1 MKKILSVLLACS
13 MLAGILSGCSSGS
26 KETKAETKAET
37 TAETTA
43 ASAGET
49 TGKTESDEKY
59 TVAIVVKIMGIAWYD
74 RMQVGIDQFVEDTG
88 MDVYITGAD
97 TADPAEQVAVIEDLI
112 AQGVDAMVVIP
123 NSTEAVETVL
133 QKARDK
139 GIVVVTHEA
148 TDVKNADYDLEA
160 FNNAEYGQHL
170 MELLAEMMDGEG
182 EYTTFLG
189 ALTATSHNEWI
200 DAEVALQEEKYPDM
214 SVVSSKNETTE
225 DSEVAY
231 QKTQEILRT
240 YPNVKGFLGSAMAD
254 VPGVARAIE
263 EQGLEDST
271 YVVGTCL
278 VSTAEQYLESGAIDK
293 ITFWDPADAGYALA
307 ELCVKVLNGE
317 EISDGVSLTP
327 DGYQNLTVNGNII
340 NGSAWIDVDK
350 DNMGDYDF

>member
-1 MKKILSVLLACS
+1 MKKILSVLLVCGMLTG
-13 MLAGILSGCSSGS
+13 MLAGCSSES
-26 KETKAETKAET
+26 KEIKAET
-37 TAETTA
+37 TAETKA
-43 ASAGET
+43 
-49 TGKTESDEKY
+49 ESITSVDSEEKY

-74 RMQVGIDQFVEDTG
+74 RMQVGIDSFVADTG

-160 FNNAEYGQHL
+160 FNNVEYGQHL
-170 MELLAEMMDGEG
+170 MELLAEMMDEEG

-200 DAEVALQEEKYPDM
+200 DAEVALQEEKYPNM
-214 SVVSSKNETTE
+214 KVVSSKNETTE

-240 YPNVKGFLGSAMAD
+240 YPDVKGFLGSAMAD

-271 YVVGTCL
+271 YVIGTCL

-317 EISDGVSLTP
+317 EISNGVNLTP

-350 DNMGDYDF
+350 NNMSDYDF

>member
-1 MKKILSVLLACS
+1 MKKFLCVLLA
-13 MLAGILSGCSSGS
+13 MTLVAGVLGGCSSGGDNNK
-26 KETKAETKAET
+26 KEETKAET
-37 TAETTA
+37 TAQTT
-43 ASAGET
+43 AGET
-49 TGKTESDEKY
+49 TAKDKTDEKY

-74 RMQVGIDQFVEDTG
+74 RMQVGIDKFVEDTG

-160 FNNAEYGQHL
+160 FNNEDYGKHL
-170 MELLAEMMDGEG
+170 MELLGEMMGGEG
-182 EYTTFLG
+182 QYTTFLG

-200 DAEVALQEEKYPDM
+200 DAETALQGEKYPNM
-214 SVVSSKNETTE
+214 ELVSNKNETTE

-231 QKTQEILRT
+231 QKTQELLRT
-240 YPNVKGFLGSAMAD
+240 YPELKGFIGSAMAD
-254 VPGVARAIE
+254 IPGVARAVEELGIE
-263 EQGLEDST
+263 DET

-278 VSTAEQYLESGAIDK
+278 VSTAQQYLESGAIDK

-317 EISDGVSLTP
+317 EIKDGMSLTP
-327 DGYQNLTVNGNII
+327 NGYQNLTVNGNII
-340 NGSAWIDVDK
+340 NGSAWIDVDA
-350 DNMGDYDF
+350 DNMSEYDF

>member
-1 MKKILSVLLACS
+1 MKKWLSILLMCS
-13 MLAGILSGCSSGS
+13 MLVGSLAGCGSGG
-26 KETKAETKAET
+26 KTETKAQAETKGAET
-37 TAETTA
+37 TAV
-43 ASAGET
+43 
-49 TGKTESDEKY
+49 KTEAADPDEKY

-74 RMQVGIDQFVEDTG
+74 RMQVGIDKFVEDTG

-160 FNNAEYGQHL
+160 FNNAEYGRHL
-170 MELLAEMMDGEG
+170 MELLSEMMEGKG

-214 SVVSSKNETTE
+214 TLVSNKNETTE

-231 QKTQEILRT
+231 QKTQELVRT
-240 YPNVKGFLGSAMAD
+240 YQNV
-254 VPGVARAIE
+254 
-263 EQGLEDST
+263 
-271 YVVGTCL
+271 
-278 VSTAEQYLESGAIDK
+278 
-293 ITFWDPADAGYALA
+293 
-307 ELCVKVLNGE
+307 
-317 EISDGVSLTP
+317 
-327 DGYQNLTVNGNII
+327 
-340 NGSAWIDVDK
+340 
-350 DNMGDYDF
+350 

>member
-1 MKKILSVLLACS
+1 MKKWLSILLMCS
-13 MLAGILSGCSSGS
+13 MLVGSLAGCGSGG
-26 KETKAETKAET
+26 KTETKAQAETKGAET
-37 TAETTA
+37 TAV
-43 ASAGET
+43 
-49 TGKTESDEKY
+49 KTEAADPDEKY

-74 RMQVGIDQFVEDTG
+74 RMQVGIDKFVEDTG

-160 FNNAEYGQHL
+160 FNTAEYGRHL
-170 MELLAEMMDGEG
+170 MELLSEMMEGKG

-214 SVVSSKNETTE
+214 TLVSNKNETTE

-231 QKTQEILRT
+231 QKTQELLRT

-263 EQGLEDST
+263 EQGLEDGT
-271 YVVGTCL
+271 FVVGTCL

-317 EISDGVSLTP
+317 EIKNGISLTP

-340 NGSAWIDVDK
+340 NGSAWIDVDAS
-350 DNMGDYDF
+350 NMSEYDF

>member
-1 MKKILSVLLACS
+1 MKKWLSILLMCS
-13 MLAGILSGCSSGS
+13 MLIGSLAGCGSGG
-26 KETKAETKAET
+26 KTETKAQAETKA
-37 TAETTA
+37 AETVEKKEEA
-43 ASAGET
+43 EVSN
-49 TGKTESDEKY
+49 EKY

-74 RMQVGIDQFVEDTG
+74 RMQVGIDKFVEDTG

-133 QKARDK
+133 QKARDN

-160 FNNAEYGQHL
+160 FNNEEYGRHL
-170 MELLAEMMDGEG
+170 MELLGAMMEEKG

-214 SVVSSKNETTE
+214 TLVSNKNETTE

-231 QKTQEILRT
+231 QKTQELLRT

-317 EISDGVSLTP
+317 EIKDGVSLTP

-340 NGSAWIDVDK
+340 NGSAWIDVDAS
-350 DNMGDYDF
+350 NMGDYDF

>member
-1 MKKILSVLLACS
+1 MKKMLSVLLACS
-13 MLAGILSGCSSGS
+13 MLAGILAGCSSGS
-26 KETKAETKAET
+26 KETKTET
-37 TAETTA
+37 TAETTE
-43 ASAGET
+43 ET
-49 TGKTESDEKY
+49 TAETKTSADTDEKY
-59 TVAIVVKIMGIAWYD
+59 TVAIVVKITGIAWYD
-74 RMQVGIDQFVEDTG
+74 RLQVGIDQFVADTG

-170 MELLAEMMDGEG
+170 MELLAEMMGEEG

-200 DAEVALQEEKYPDM
+200 DAEVALQEEKYPNM
-214 SVVSSKNETTE
+214 KVVSSKNETTE

-240 YPNVKGFLGSAMAD
+240 YPDVKGFLGSAMAD

-317 EISDGVSLTP
+317 DISDGVSLTP
-327 DGYQNLTVNGNII
+327 DGYKNLTVNGNII

-350 DNMGDYDF
+350 DNMSEYDF

>member
-1 MKKILSVLLACS
+1 MKKWLSILLMCS
-13 MLAGILSGCSSGS
+13 MLVGSLAGCGSGG
-26 KETKAETKAET
+26 KTETKAQAETKAV
-37 TAETTA
+37 
-43 ASAGET
+43 
-49 TGKTESDEKY
+49 KTETADPDEKY

-74 RMQVGIDQFVEDTG
+74 RMQVGIDKFVEDTG

-160 FNNAEYGQHL
+160 FNNAEYGRHL
-170 MELLAEMMDGEG
+170 MELLSEMMEGKG

-214 SVVSSKNETTE
+214 TLVSNKNETTE

-231 QKTQEILRT
+231 QKTQELLRT

-271 YVVGTCL
+271 FVVGTCL

-317 EISDGVSLTP
+317 EIKNGISLTP

-340 NGSAWIDVDK
+340 NGSAWIDVDAS
-350 DNMGDYDF
+350 NMSEYDF